1 MAEKEPARFPNYQD
15 VPELKDYLLEDV
27 TSTGKCLGTGSFGN
41 VVEVTIRSTLYAGKK
56 LHGALLDQEDEGM
69 QKMVDRFVSECKL
82 MSKIRHPNIVQFM
95 GLCFLEDSPYPILV
109 MECMDTNLDN
119 ILKKGMNLPFPL
131 VLHILLDVT
140 KGLVYLH
147 TLKPQLIIHR
157 DLTARNIL
165 FNSASMQT
173 KIADLGNADD

>member
-1 MAEKEPARFPNYQD
+1 MVSLQPARFPNYQD

-41 VVEVTIRSTLYAGKK
+41 VVEVTIGSTLYAGKK

-82 MSKIRHPNIVQFM
+82 MSKIHHPNIVQFM

-131 VLHILLDVT
+131 
-140 KGLVYLH
+140 LV
-147 TLKPQLIIHR
+147 
-157 DLTARNIL
+157 
-165 FNSASMQT
+165 SASHF
-173 KIADLGNADD
+173 A